1 MIQTAKDIIS
11 IFDRLPLGQQNEVAK
26 QILRRSLDV
35 ETPEISDD
43 ELIFAA
49 EEIFLGLDEREA
61 VDA

>member
-1 MIQTAKDIIS
+1 MIQTVKDIIS
-11 IFDRLPLGQQNEVAK
+11 TFDRLPLSQQNEVAK
-26 QILRRSLDV
+26 QILRRSLEI

-49 EEIFLGLDEREA
+49 EEIFMELDEREA